1 MFRRL
6 LILYILYL
14 SISLYWKKHSLST
27 QNQLSQDKLFLKRT
41 TIFSQFCQDTTDYF
55 MTLTNGIEEEQ
66 IIDLF
71 GVVEHNTLIIEGF
84 INVWHLKDCSNH
96 THVNYTLVYQGKQY
110 FNSRP
115 FIPQAQ
121 HNHIRFVIH
130 EKQSLWNSVI
140 RVDLINNHLKHVYPG
155 IKVCVRAVPPVKQNM
170 AVCVYAAKQNS
181 INEMRNWFA
190 FFLMLRVDHIIVYV
204 TDVNPSF
211 YTEFKH
217 IIENGFLILKQFN
230 WPRNGIH
237 GLIIHSNQEV
247 QVNHCFYFY
256 RYQFKSILFCDF
268 DEFVFSEKYPFDL
281 FSATHIYRNKNMSS
295 IQIPSQYASDKDGD
309 EKNRE
314 EVLGNGTQ
322 FDVYPYRYTFKET
335 RREKLIIFDIF
346 DGLVRIHDTIQS
358 RLNAYADP
366 IYLRIAHFRR
376 GLRNGKPSLYSNHSY
391 YTQQLRKTIQ
401 KIHSP
406 VC

>member
-1 MFRRL
+1 M
-6 LILYILYL
+6 
-14 SISLYWKKHSLST
+14 
-27 QNQLSQDKLFLKRT
+27 
-41 TIFSQFCQDTTDYF
+41 
-55 MTLTNGIEEEQ
+55 
-66 IIDLF
+66 
-71 GVVEHNTLIIEGF
+71 
-84 INVWHLKDCSNH
+84 
-96 THVNYTLVYQGKQY
+96 
-110 FNSRP
+110 
-115 FIPQAQ
+115 
-121 HNHIRFVIH
+121 
-130 EKQSLWNSVI
+130 
-140 RVDLINNHLKHVYPG
+140 
-155 IKVCVRAVPPVKQNM
+155 
-170 AVCVYAAKQNS
+170 
-181 INEMRNWFA
+181 
-190 FFLMLRVDHIIVYV
+190 YV

-281 FSATHIYRNKNMSS
+281 FSATHIYRNKNVSS

-366 IYLRIAHFRR
+366 IYLRLLI
-376 GLRNGKPSLYSNHSY
+376 SEED
-391 YTQQLRKTIQ
+391 
-401 KIHSP
+401 
-406 VC
+406 